1 MRWLVALVA
10 LFGVALIG
18 PGLAGAVAPPTTP
31 PPAADAATSSTVAAE
46 TTVPETTLP
55 IADGESGAVVPAPVA
70 SPSAPLLQIPP
81 GCASPPVAS
90 VVFVG
95 RMIARDYRVA
105 RFQIE
110 QVRAGTTAGY
120 ALGDLIDVRYGTD
133 VEFLDTNEDYLVGA
147 VPQGTDLVL
156 TSKVRAAKPILGGN
170 AVIGLTEKA
179 LSCPTIEDPVRTFHV
194 DGSEID
200 AGMLQ
205 GLANDKRG
213 IAMAFLKPVSVVVIV
228 VLALVLIRWLF
239 TAIFASFRRAAAGEP
254 IRRATRSG

>member
-1 MRWLVALVA
+1 MKWLIAPIVLCAA
-10 LFGVALIG
+10 ACIG
-18 PGLAGAVAPPTTP
+18 AGAAGATAPPTTVP
-31 PPAADAATSSTVAAE
+31 GADGATTTILPAD

-55 IADGESGAVVPAPVA
+55 LSQGESGAVVPAPA
-70 SPSAPLLQIPP
+70 ESPSAPLLQIPA
-81 GCASPPVAS
+81 GCENPPVAS

-95 RMIARDYRVA
+95 RMIAKDYRVA

-110 QVRAGTTAGY
+110 QVRAGTTTGY
-120 ALGDLIDVRYGTD
+120 ALGDLIDVRYGND
-133 VEFLDTNEDYLVGA
+133 VQFLRTNDDYLVGA

-156 TSKVRAAKPILGGN
+156 TSTVREAKPILGGN

-200 AGMLQ
+200 AGMFQALSD
-205 GLANDKRG
+205 DKRG
-213 IAMAFLKPVSVVVIV
+213 IALAFAKPVAVVVVV
-228 VLALVLIRWLF
+228 VLVLVLIRWLF
-239 TAIFASFRRAAAGEP
+239 TAIFASVRRAADGEP